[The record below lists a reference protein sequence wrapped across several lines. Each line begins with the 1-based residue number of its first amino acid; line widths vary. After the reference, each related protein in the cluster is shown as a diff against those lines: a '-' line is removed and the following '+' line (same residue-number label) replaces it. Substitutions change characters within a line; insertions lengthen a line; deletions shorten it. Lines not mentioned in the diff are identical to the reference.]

1 MTTSHVFAAWLTCAC
16 IALPAAG
23 RADDL
28 SSLKGELESLKSD
41 YQARIAKLEARINQ
55 LETQVASTTSA
66 APGAS
71 AAIGTSGA
79 AGVPADV
86 LAAAAADTAVAGAAS
101 AEAPMPE
108 PSMGGRN
115 SAAAFNPAMSVILG
129 GNYANTSQ
137 DPDTYRIAGFI
148 PSGGDVGPGDRNFN
162 LGESELTLSAN
173 IDPYFFGN
181 LTASINGDNE
191 IEVEEAY
198 FKTIAVPDGFVI
210 KGGRF
215 FSGFGYLNEQ
225 HAHAWDFVDQ
235 PLVYQAFFG
244 GQLSQNGVQV
254 KWVAPTVLFMEFG
267 AETGSGQEFPGTRR
281 NRNSLNGATLF
292 GHLGGDIGDS
302 TSWRAGVSWVDLD
315 AEDRTYDDVDQFGL
329 PVVNSFTGKSRTWV
343 GDVTFKWSPHGNPI
357 QHNLKFNAEYMRRTE
372 DGDLAFDVDN
382 LALSGN
388 YDTTQSGWYAQSVYQ
403 FMPRWRFGARYDALD
418 SGTTHIGLIDDGLLP
433 PGAFPLLEGAN
444 PTRVT
449 VMLDWSPSEFS
460 RLRAQ
465 YAWDDAR
472 DTDTDRQFQL
482 QYIYSIGAHGAH
494 KF

>member
-1 MTTSHVFAAWLTCAC
+1 MTTFHLRAAWLLAAC

-28 SSLKGELESLKSD
+28 SSLKGELQSLKSA
-41 YQARIAKLEARINQ
+41 YEARIAKLEARISQ
-55 LETQVASTTSA
+55 LETQVASSTAA
-66 APGAS
+66 APGAG
-71 AAIGTSGA
+71 AASGTSGA
-79 AGVPADV
+79 EAVPADV
-86 LAAAAADTAVAGAAS
+86 LAAAAADSAGAGAAS
-101 AEAPMPE
+101 AEVAMPE

-115 SAAAFNPAMSVILG
+115 SATAFNPAMSVILG

-148 PSGGDVGPGDRNFN
+148 PSGGDVGPGERNFN
-162 LGESELTLSAN
+162 LGESELTLAAN

-198 FKTIAVPDGFVI
+198 FKTIAVRDGFVI

-244 GQLSQNGVQV
+244 GQLSQDGVQV

-267 AETGSGQEFPGTRR
+267 AETGNGQEFPGTHR
-281 NRNSLNGATLF
+281 NRNGLNGATLF
-292 GHLGGDIGDS
+292 GHVGGDIGDS
-302 TSWRAGVSWVDLD
+302 TSWRAGVSWVDLN
-315 AEDRTYDDVDQFGL
+315 AEDRGYDDVDQFGL
-329 PVVNSFTGKSRTWV
+329 PVVNSFTGESRTWV

-388 YDTTQSGWYAQSVYQ
+388 YDTTQSGWYVQSVYQ
-403 FMPRWRFGARYDALD
+403 FRQRWRFGARYDALD
-418 SGTTHIGLIDDGLLP
+418 SGTTHIGLVDDGLLP
-433 PGAFPLLEGAN
+433 PGAFPLLEAAN

>member
-1 MTTSHVFAAWLTCAC
+1 MTTSRSIAAWFLAAC
-16 IALPAAG
+16 IVLPAAG
-23 RADDL
+23 QADDL
-28 SSLKGELESLKSD
+28 NSLKSELNSLKSD
-41 YQARIAKLEARINQ
+41 YEARIAKLEARISQ
-55 LETQVASTTSA
+55 LENQVASTG
-66 APGAS
+66 APA
-71 AAIGTSGA
+71 GA
-79 AGVPADV
+79 AGSTDAAAAAVPADV
-86 LAAAAADTAVAGAAS
+86 LAAAAADTASAGAAS
-101 AEAPMPE
+101 PEQEMPAPAA
-108 PSMGGRN
+108 GRN
-115 SAAAFNPAMSVILG
+115 VAAAFNPAMSVILG
-129 GNYANTSQ
+129 GNYASTSQ
-137 DPDTYRIAGFI
+137 DPDTWRVAGFI

-254 KWVAPTVLFMEFG
+254 KWVAPTVLFIELG
-267 AETGSGQEFPGTRR
+267 AETGNGEEFPGTHRDR
-281 NRNSLNGATLF
+281 NALNGATLF

-302 TSWRAGVSWVDLD
+302 TSWRAGVSWVDLH
-315 AEDRTYDDVDQFGL
+315 AEDRTYDDVDEFGL
-329 PVVNSFTGKSRTWV
+329 PVVNAFTGRSRTWV

-357 QHNLKFNAEYMRRTE
+357 QHNLKFQAEYMRRSE
-372 DGDLAFDVDN
+372 DGDLAFDVNN
-382 LALSGN
+382 LALSDD
-388 YDTTQSGWYAQSVYQ
+388 YDTTQTGWYVQSVYQ
-403 FMPRWRFGARYDALD
+403 FSPRWRFGARYDALD
-418 SGTTHIGLIDDGLLP
+418 SGTTHIGLVDDGLLP
-433 PGAFPLLEGAN
+433 PGAFPLLESAN

-449 VMLDWSPSEFS
+449 VMLDFSPSEFS

>member
-1 MTTSHVFAAWLTCAC
+1 MTTFHTFAAWLICAC
-16 IALPAAG
+16 SALPAAS

-28 SSLKGELESLKSD
+28 SSLKSEIASLKSD
-41 YQARIAKLEARINQ
+41 YEARITRLEARINQ
-55 LETQVASTTSA
+55 LETQVASTP
-66 APGAS
+66 APVA
-71 AAIGTSGA
+71 GA
-79 AGVPADV
+79 AAGAESSVAAAVPADV
-86 LAAAAADTAVAGAAS
+86 LAAAAQDTAGVAS
-101 AEAPMPE
+101 AEVPIQQAA
-108 PSMGGRN
+108 GRN
-115 SAAAFNPAMSVILG
+115 AAAAFNPAMSVILG
-129 GNYANTSQ
+129 GNYASTSQ

-181 LTASINGDNE
+181 LTASINGENE
-191 IEVEEAY
+191 IAVEEAY

-215 FSGFGYLNEQ
+215 FSAFGYLNEQ

-254 KWVAPTVLFMEFG
+254 KWVAPTVLFMELG
-267 AETGSGQEFPGTRR
+267 AETGNGQEFPGTHR

-302 TSWRAGVSWVDLD
+302 TSWRAGVSWVDLH

-329 PVVNSFTGKSRTWV
+329 PVVNAFTGKSRTWV

-372 DGDLAFDVDN
+372 DGDLTFDVDN
-382 LALSGN
+382 LALSGD
-388 YDTTQSGWYAQSVYQ
+388 YDTTQSGWYVQSVYQ
-403 FMPRWRFGARYDALD
+403 FMPRWRLGARYDALD
-418 SGTTHIGLIDDGLLP
+418 SGTTHIGLVDDGLLP

-472 DTDTDRQFQL
+472 NTDTDRQFQL